1 MQRSWVAMKI
11 ACFDGKVA
19 EQVFEIEPDLKND
32 EVLKYIENV
41 NKKLDGVKDILLVD
55 WLKILKD
62 L

>member
-1 MQRSWVAMKI
+1 MKI